1 MQLGMEFVQELADLW
16 VWLVGG
22 QVEKKED
29 YLPHLISPPM
39 LVGIQCPCCQR
50 LLCIAEDYSGSA
62 WQFLNSV
69 KCHLGENSLSYGTV
83 MGVLNPNNQYNIY

>member
-1 MQLGMEFVQELADLW
+1 MQKGMEFDQELADLW
-16 VWLVGG
+16 GWLIGG

-39 LVGIQCPCCQR
+39 LVGIRCPCCQC

-62 WQFLNSV
+62 WRFLNSV
-69 KCHLGENSLSYGTV
+69 KCHLGKNSLSYATV
-83 MGVLNPNNQYNIY
+83 ECLLVL